1 VYPATEIDLHLDH
14 ICAAQRPN
22 PTALGGTFQALDVR
36 HQPAP
41 STNANLAMRASR
53 GLVVAGKAD
62 ESVGASGEVDL
73 PQRAVAEC
81 ADDCYRRPADPVD
94 VCPQRITQFGCA
106 ACHTIPGIKGAK
118 GNIGPPLIRFGDRTY
133 VAGML
138 RNTPPNLVRWIREP
152 QAVVPGNAMPN
163 MGVSEADAR
172 DIAAYLYTLR

>member
-1 VYPATEIDLHLDH
+1 VSARQALRLARRASPAAPFALASALALNVLLAHAAEPVW
-14 ICAAQRPN
+14 AVPGGSAQR
-22 PTALGGTFQALDVR
+22 GV
-36 HQPAP
+36 
-41 STNANLAMRASR
+41 
-53 GLVVAGKAD
+53 
-62 ESVGASGEVDL
+62 
-73 PQRAVAEC
+73 
-81 ADDCYRRPADPVD
+81 
-94 VCPQRITQFGCA
+94 QRITQFGCA

>member
-1 VYPATEIDLHLDH
+1 MSARQALRLARLVSPAAPFAIASALALNVLPAHAAEPVW
-14 ICAAQRPN
+14 AVPGGSAQR
-22 PTALGGTFQALDVR
+22 
-36 HQPAP
+36 
-41 STNANLAMRASR
+41 
-53 GLVVAGKAD
+53 
-62 ESVGASGEVDL
+62 GA
-73 PQRAVAEC
+73 
-81 ADDCYRRPADPVD
+81 
-94 VCPQRITQFGCA
+94 QRITQFGCA